1 MRFRPGL
8 ARACFLASVALAYVS
23 SPGVRA
29 ETRYTPQQLLQDL
42 SAMNAAI
49 ANTHPDVGHS
59 IDPQALS
66 LAMLTL
72 GRRMDRAMTR
82 DEAWHEFASLN
93 PLLADGHLNV
103 IFPNWR
109 GDTRLHLDAGGVLF
123 PFEVQVAPEGDPL
136 ITAQLGGA
144 ASAHSGA
151 RLISINGRS
160 AKEIASELLGR
171 VHGDTPKFRAALL
184 SQRWWLYYW
193 RMYGAPERFD
203 IELAADK
210 RVSLNVR
217 GGTATPAVLAHEDDF
232 DHAFRF
238 ELLPD
243 HTALLTINT
252 FSWPDKQRFLS
263 FTERAFAEAR
273 NAGVKS
279 LIIDVRNNLGGDDD
293 MWIQG
298 VLPYIATQRYRWGS
312 GYRKKVLK
320 GHQDEGQTIGDVVTG
335 QIERWIEP
343 QRDHPLR
350 YSGKTYV
357 LIGALTYSSAVLF
370 TQVIQDFGFGAIVGE
385 GGASR
390 ATQSG
395 GIQTTTLPHT
405 GLVVTAPRF
414 ILTRPSAQSSPAL
427 MQADIPL
434 QDDPLRPRAMI
445 DALMQISRDQRN

>member
-1 MRFRPGL
+1 MRFQLDL
-8 ARACFLASVALAYVS
+8 ARVCFAICTALSSV
-23 SPGVRA
+23 SPSGARA
-29 ETRYTPQQLLQDL
+29 EARYNPQQLLQDL
-42 SAMNAAI
+42 SVMNAAI
-49 ANTHPDVGHS
+49 GYTHPDAGHS
-59 IDPQALS
+59 VDPEALS
-66 LAMLTL
+66 LAMLSL
-72 GRRMDRAMTR
+72 GRRMDRAMSR
-82 DEAWHEFASLN
+82 DGAWREFALLN

-103 IFPNWR
+103 IFPDWR
-109 GDTRLHLDAGGVLF
+109 GDTRMHLDSGGVLF
-123 PFEVQVAPEGDPL
+123 PFEVHVTSEGDPI

-151 RLISINGRS
+151 GLISINGRS
-160 AKEIASELLGR
+160 TRQIVKDLLAR
-171 VHGDTPKFRAALL
+171 VHGDTRVFRAALL

-193 RMYGAPERFD
+193 RMYGAPEHFD
-203 IELAADK
+203 IELSADK

-217 GGTATPAVLAHEDDF
+217 GGSATPAVLAHENDF

-243 HTALLTINT
+243 HAALLTINT
-252 FSWPDKQRFLS
+252 FSWHDKQRFLT
-263 FTERAFAEAR
+263 FTEHAFAAIR
-273 NAGVKS
+273 KAGVQS

-298 VLPYIATQRYRWGS
+298 VLPYIATQRYRWAS
-312 GYRKKVLK
+312 SYRKKVLE
-320 GHQDEGQTIGDVVTG
+320 GHQDEGQTIGDVITG

-343 QRDHPLR
+343 QLDHPLR

-370 TQVIQDFGFGAIVGE
+370 TQVFQDFGFGTIAGE

-390 ATQSG
+390 AAQSG
-395 GIQTTTLPHT
+395 GIQTVTLPHT

-414 ILTRPSAQSSPAL
+414 ILTRPSAQSSPML

-434 QDDPLRPRAMI
+434 QNDPLQPRAMI
-445 DALMQISRDQRN
+445 DALLRIGRDAQD